1 MNIEVKTISDSY
13 CKDCAYFEV
22 VPYNTYDYEHG
33 SIKKFKCKN
42 FAICTYACQR
52 MLGHLQEQLDQY
64 TAENVS
70 QYIDNILKNKGEN

>member
-1 MNIEVKTISDSY
+1 MNIEVKTVSDSY

-33 SIKKFKCKN
+33 SIKRFRCKN
-42 FAICTYACQR
+42 LSICEYVCKSTLACLNQC
-52 MLGHLQEQLDQY
+52 
-64 TAENVS
+64 TVNNIP